1 MTWTDFPDPS
11 PQPNDTTRARG
22 PARRWLNYA
31 GMTRVGEIRDQSQSP
46 GIASFSPNTTLELGP
61 GAKRSGNHGL
71 RHISIWGRVMSVIVI
86 MRLAHW
92 QGQLT
97 ENNKISI
104 KLSRIVNHCP
114 GGIICMRIVVKR
126 VSSFTLNHHRPLWR
140 HKWSLKQRTFS
151 LLMGNY
157 GGKGTYR

>member
-1 MTWTDFPDPS
+1 MNWFPRSISAAQWHNSCPGPS
-11 PQPNDTTRARG
+11 APMSQLCPDDQRER
-22 PARRWLNYA
+22 
-31 GMTRVGEIRDQSQSP
+31 ERDQSQSP
-46 GIASFSPNTTLELGP
+46 DIASFSPNTTLELGP

-92 QGQLT
+92 RGQLT

-114 GGIICMRIVVKR
+114 GGVICMRIVVKR

>member
-1 MTWTDFPDPS
+1 MNWFPRSISAAQWHNSCPGPS
-11 PQPNDTTRARG
+11 APMAQLCRDDQSR
-22 PARRWLNYA
+22 
-31 GMTRVGEIRDQSQSP
+31 RDQSQSP

-126 VSSFTLNHHRPLWR
+126 VSSSFTLNHHRPLWR